1 MTTDDSGAASN
12 PGRGPLPDDVIDER
26 FAAIIA
32 GYDQPG
38 QWADESAPGRTDA
51 PAAREDDASGT
62 DPAEGTSLVGGQDG
76 SSAESRPTAEPPATG
91 GPTILSIPVWRG
103 TTGPS
108 LLDETRED
116 EDDAFVPAPVDLPPS
131 EDLHYWGAVI
141 GLVLGPIL
149 VLYVA
154 IAQPFYATWWLLA
167 GLALSVGGFALLVL
181 RSPNKGDHED
191 DDSGARV

>member
-1 MTTDDSGAASN
+1 MTTDDSGTASDH
-12 PGRGPLPDDVIDER
+12 GRGPLPDAEIDER

-32 GYDQPG
+32 GLERDSAPTDD
-38 QWADESAPGRTDA
+38 AAVESA
-51 PAAREDDASGT
+51 DDATTPDVSEPNPPLTGT
-62 DPAEGTSLVGGQDG
+62 GEPAG
-76 SSAESRPTAEPPATG
+76 P

-108 LLDETRED
+108 LLDETPED
-116 EDDAFVPAPVDLPPS
+116 EDDAFVPGPVDLPPS

-167 GLALSVGGFALLVL
+167 GLGLCIGGFALLVL
-181 RSPNKGDHED
+181 RSPNTRDHED